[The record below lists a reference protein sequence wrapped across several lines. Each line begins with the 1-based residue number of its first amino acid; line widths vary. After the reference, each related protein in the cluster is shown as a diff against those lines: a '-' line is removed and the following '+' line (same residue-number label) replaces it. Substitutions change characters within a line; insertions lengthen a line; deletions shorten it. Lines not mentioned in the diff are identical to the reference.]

1 MPDNGDDTLFLWCLV
16 SLGVQTHQAGIFPL
30 SIWKPEI
37 MSCTQQSWKG
47 SNLNNSP
54 SREMKVKGNTAKTCA
69 CLKTFKENEG
79 LAMPDNGDDTL
90 FPWCLLSSWVQT
102 CRHTQ
107 AGIFSLSIWK
117 LEIMSWTQQ
126 SSKSAS
132 LNNSASREMKVKENT
147 AKT

>member
-90 FPWCLLSSWVQT
+90 FPCWLVYSGLQT
-102 CRHTQ
+102 HQ

-117 LEIMSWTQQ
+117 LEIMSWAQQ
-126 SSKSAS
+126 SRKGSK
-132 LNNSASREMKVKENT
+132 LNDSSSRKMKVRENT